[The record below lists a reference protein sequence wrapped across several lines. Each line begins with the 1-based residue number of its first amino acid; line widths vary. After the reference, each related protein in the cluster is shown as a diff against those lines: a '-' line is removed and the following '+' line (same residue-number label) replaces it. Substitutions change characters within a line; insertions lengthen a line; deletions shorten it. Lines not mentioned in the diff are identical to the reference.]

1 MTTGKPEQGRERII
15 ADLKA
20 AIGEWPRLTE
30 AEKEQLRAQVA
41 RRVGR
46 VL

>member
-1 MTTGKPEQGRERII
+1 MTTQQPEPGRERII
-15 ADLKA
+15 ADLKTA
-20 AIGEWPRLTE
+20 VAEWPRLTE
-30 AEKEQLRAQVA
+30 AEKEQMRASVA

>member
-1 MTTGKPEQGRERII
+1 MTTRKPEPGRERII

-20 AIGEWPRLTE
+20 AVAEWPRLTE
-30 AEKEQLRAQVA
+30 SEREQLRETVA
-41 RRVGR
+41 RRVRR